1 MRERE
6 RAEDV
11 ELTDLVLRTTQTLV
25 NLVKVYLGSGILG
38 LPYAFRE
45 GGLLV
50 RYASCCVVWMCV

>member
-1 MRERE
+1 MRVR
-6 RAEDV
+6 
-11 ELTDLVLRTTQTLV
+11 THRTTQTLV

-50 RYASCCVVWMCV
+50 RAAFWCPLLSTPWGSAKR